1 MSQVERAKLT
11 DSVSHVLGRLTK
23 KPRGSAPVRSGR
35 RPTLLSSKRLSA
47 KREQALLSRFHLVGR
62 VEARLFG
69 PDGKLKQ
76 LEYGYNLVT
85 DYGDEHVGER
95 MALDAQ
101 DIVTG
106 MRLGTGSTAASKAGA
121 GAAIVTYITTS
132 EEALDAVAVGS
143 DKGAGLGWRQA
154 HVCTWIAGDITNAAI
169 AEVVLTDENPI
180 TNVAGV
186 VGDTVARFV
195 FGATIDKQ
203 AGDSL
208 EVTWNIDFLGA

>member
-1 MSQVERAKLT
+1 MSVEKFGVK
-11 DSVSHVLGRLTK
+11 DSVVARLGRVAR
-23 KPRGSAPVRSGR
+23 KPLWTPRMPIDSMR
-35 RPTLLSSKRLSA
+35 
-47 KREQALLSRFHLVGR
+47 LVGF

-69 PDGKLKQ
+69 PDGRLKQ
-76 LEYGYNLVT
+76 LESGYNLVT

-95 MALDAQ
+95 MSLDAQ

-106 MRLGTGSTAASKAGA
+106 MRLGDQVAPAAASKAGA
-121 GAAIVTYITTS
+121 GAAIQQYITTS
-132 EEALDAVAVGS
+132 NEDLDAVSVGS
-143 DKGAGLGWRQA
+143 DKGTGLGWRQA

-169 AEVVLTDENPI
+169 SEVVLSDETPL

-208 EVTWNIDFLGA
+208 EVTWNVDFLGA